1 MSDIVDSGNSGL
13 SEDNDRII
21 QTDLRNEMSR
31 SYLEYAMSVIVGRAL
46 PDARDG
52 LKPVHRRILYAM
64 YELGLTSGRPYRK
77 CARVVGEVLGKYHP
91 HGDTAVYDALVRM
104 AQDFSMR
111 MPLIDGHGNFGS
123 VDNDPPAAMR
133 YTESRLQSLTDE
145 SLLEDIESETVD
157 FADNFDGSQQE
168 QTVLP
173 ARIPQL
179 LLNGSSGIA
188 VGMATNIPP
197 HNLGELINGLKSII
211 KNPSIEDSELFEI
224 IKGPDFPTGGQIL
237 GRDGIRET
245 FKTGRGSITMR
256 GVANIE
262 QIKSIGRAEKDAVI
276 ITELPFQTNKAAL
289 IERIAD
295 LVNEKKLEGI
305 SDLRDESDKDGMRI
319 VIECKRD
326 AIAEIILNNLY
337 KLTQLQETFGII
349 MLAIVNGVP
358 KVMSLKEVL
367 GEFLSFRREII
378 INRTTFDLNEAEAR
392 AHILEGLK
400 KALES
405 IDEIISLIKKSKNP
419 EEAKEKLVNN
429 FKFSLAQSKA
439 ILDMRLQKLT
449 SLETGK
455 LIEEL
460 NDLNNQI
467 IYYKKVLES
476 HEEQSIIIKKELEEV
491 SNKYGDERKTEI
503 IPVSGDLSIED
514 MIADEDMVVTISHNG
529 YIKRLPVSTW
539 KTQNRGG
546 KGMKG
551 ANTKQDDFVE
561 HLFVAS
567 THNTM
572 LFFTDTGKCYWLK
585 VHQIPQA
592 SRTSQGRAIIN
603 LIGCGTDDK
612 VKAFVSVK
620 EFTEEQEVIMCTK
633 KGLIKRSKLMLYS
646 KPRKGGIY
654 AIEVNEGDE
663 LIQAKLSSGDQDVLL
678 ATNNGKSIRF
688 NENQIRSTGRKTK
701 GVTGI
706 RMSFKDDYVIGML
719 VVKREGQVLVVSSR
733 GFGKRSLL
741 EQYREQQR
749 GGKGVFTLKAND
761 KTGKLISILE
771 VVENDDLMIITDG
784 GIMIRQSINKLN
796 IIGRNTQ
803 GVKLLKLGE
812 DSQIASVT
820 KVIKEDE
827 EGEEKEEL
835 KNSEKK
841 SSEESEDQ

>member
-1 MSDIVDSGNSGL
+1 M
-13 SEDNDRII
+13 
-21 QTDLRNEMSR
+21 
-31 SYLEYAMSVIVGRAL
+31 
-46 PDARDG
+46 
-52 LKPVHRRILYAM
+52 
-64 YELGLTSGRPYRK
+64 
-77 CARVVGEVLGKYHP
+77 
-91 HGDTAVYDALVRM
+91 
-104 AQDFSMR
+104 
-111 MPLIDGHGNFGS
+111 
-123 VDNDPPAAMR
+123 
-133 YTESRLQSLTDE
+133 
-145 SLLEDIESETVD
+145 
-157 FADNFDGSQQE
+157 
-168 QTVLP
+168 
-173 ARIPQL
+173 
-179 LLNGSSGIA
+179 NGSEGIA
-188 VGMATNIPP
+188 VGMATKIPP
-197 HNLGELINGLKSII
+197 HNLNELVSGLVALLNS
-211 KNPSIEDSELFEI
+211 PELTSEELFLEH
-224 IKGPDFPTGGQIL
+224 IKGPDFPTAGFIMGI
-237 GRDGIRET
+237 DGVKEAYT
-245 FKTGRGSITMR
+245 TGRGRVIMR
-256 GVANIE
+256 G
-262 QIKSIGRAEKDAVI
+262 R
-276 ITELPFQTNKAAL
+276 AL
-289 IERIAD
+289 IEEKENGKEIIIINEIPYQVNKSNLIEKIAD
-295 LVNEKKLEGI
+295 LVRDKKLEGI

-337 KLTQLQETFGII
+337 KYTQLQDTFGII

-358 KVMSLKEVL
+358 KVMELKQVL
-367 GEFLSFRREII
+367 NEFLSFRREII
-378 INRTTFDLNEAEAR
+378 IKRTTFDLKEAEAR

-405 IDEIISLIKKSKNP
+405 IDEIIDLIKKSKNP
-419 EEAKEKLVNN
+419 EEAKEKLINN
-429 FKFSLAQSKA
+429 FKFSIPQSKA

-455 LIEEL
+455 LLEEL
-460 NDLNNQI
+460 GELNTQI

-476 HEEQSIIIKKELEEV
+476 REEQSSIIKKELEGV
-491 SNKYGDERKTEI
+491 SEKYGDERKTEI
-503 IPVSGDLSIED
+503 IPISGDLSVED

-551 ANTKQDDFVE
+551 AKTKQDDFVE

-572 LFFTDTGKCYWLK
+572 LFFTNTGKCYWLK

-603 LIGCGTDDK
+603 LIGCGSEDK

-620 EFTEEQEVIMCTK
+620 EFSEEQQLIMCTK

-654 AIEVNEGDE
+654 AVDVNEGDE
-663 LIQAKLSSGDQDVLL
+663 LIQAKLSLGDQDILL

-688 NENQIRSTGRKTK
+688 NEKQIRSTGRKTK

-706 RMSFKDDYVIGML
+706 RMSFKDDHVIGML
-719 VVKREGQVLVVSSR
+719 VVKREGQVLVVSSK

-741 EQYREQQR
+741 EQYREQKR
-749 GGKGVFTLKAND
+749 GGKGVFTLKANS

-784 GIMIRQSINKLN
+784 GIMIRQSIDRLN

-803 GVKLLKLGE
+803 GVKLLRLDD

-820 KVIKEDE
+820 KVIKEDDSEGPENME
-827 EGEEKEEL
+827 ESTEKEQN
-835 KNSEKK
+835 KNTP
-841 SSEESEDQ
+841 EEENNNTEE

>member
-1 MSDIVDSGNSGL
+1 MEEQFKNQSILGRDLVD
-13 SEDNDRII
+13 
-21 QTDLRNEMSR
+21 EMEE
-31 SYLEYAMSVIVGRAL
+31 SYLSYAMSVIISRAL
-46 PDARDG
+46 PDVRDG
-52 LKPVHRRILYAM
+52 LKPVHRRVLYGAA
-64 YELGLTSGRPYRK
+64 GIGAQWNRK
-77 CARVVGEVLGKYHP
+77 HKKSARIVGEVIGKYHP
-91 HGDTAVYDALVRM
+91 HGDQSIYDSLVRM
-104 AQDFSMR
+104 AQPWSLR
-111 MPLIDGHGNFGS
+111 YLLIDGQGNFGS
-123 VDNDPPAAMR
+123 VDGDGAAAMR
-133 YTESRLQSLTDE
+133 YTEAKMSKIASEMLK
-145 SLLEDIESETVD
+145 DIEKETVSYQP
-157 FADNFDGSQQE
+157 NFDDSLKE
-168 QTVLP
+168 PAVLP
-173 ARIPQL
+173 AQIPNL
-179 LLNGSSGIA
+179 LMNGSEGIA
-188 VGMATNIPP
+188 VGMATKIPP
-197 HNLGELINGLKSII
+197 HNLNELVSGLVALLD
-211 KNPSIEDSELFEI
+211 NSELTSEDLFLEH
-224 IKGPDFPTGGQIL
+224 IKGPDFPTAGFIMGI
-237 GRDGIRET
+237 DGVKEAYT
-245 FKTGRGSITMR
+245 TGRGRVIMR
-256 GVANIE
+256 GRATIE
-262 QIKSIGRAEKDAVI
+262 EKENGKEVI
-276 ITELPFQTNKAAL
+276 IINEIPYQVNKSNL
-289 IERIAD
+289 IEKIAD
-295 LVNEKKLEGI
+295 LVRDKKLEGI

-337 KLTQLQETFGII
+337 KYTQLQDTFGII
-349 MLAIVNGVP
+349 MLAIVKGVP
-358 KVMSLKEVL
+358 KVMELKQVL
-367 GEFLSFRREII
+367 SEFLSFRREII
-378 INRTTFDLNEAEAR
+378 IKRTTFDLKEAEAR

-405 IDEIISLIKKSKNP
+405 IDEIIELIKKSKNP
-419 EEAKEKLVNN
+419 EEAKGKLINS
-429 FKFSLAQSKA
+429 FKFSTAQSKA

-455 LIEEL
+455 LLEEL
-460 NDLNNQI
+460 GELNTQI
-467 IYYKKVLES
+467 IYYKKVLENR
-476 HEEQSIIIKKELEEV
+476 EEQSSIIKRELTGVAE
-491 SNKYGDERKTEI
+491 KYGDARKTEI
-503 IPVSGDLSIED
+503 IPISGDLSIED

-561 HLFVAS
+561 HLFIAS

-572 LFFTDTGKCYWLK
+572 LFFTNTGKCYWLK

-603 LIGCGTDDK
+603 LIGCGAEDK

-620 EFTEEQEVIMCTK
+620 EFSEEQQLIMCTK

-654 AIEVNEGDE
+654 AVDVNEGDE
-663 LIQAKLSSGDQDVLL
+663 LIQAKLSLGDQDILL

-688 NENQIRSTGRKTK
+688 NEQQIRSTGRKTK

-719 VVKREGQVLVVSSR
+719 VVKREGQVLVVSSK

-741 EQYREQQR
+741 EQYREQKR
-749 GGKGVFTLKAND
+749 GGKGVFTLKANN

-784 GIMIRQSINKLN
+784 GIMIRQSIDRLN

-803 GVKLLKLGE
+803 GVKLLRLDD

-820 KVIKEDE
+820 KVIKEDDTE
-827 EGEEKEEL
+827 DSKESEEKDQNQDIPEEE
-835 KNSEKK
+835 KNNP
-841 SSEESEDQ
+841 EE